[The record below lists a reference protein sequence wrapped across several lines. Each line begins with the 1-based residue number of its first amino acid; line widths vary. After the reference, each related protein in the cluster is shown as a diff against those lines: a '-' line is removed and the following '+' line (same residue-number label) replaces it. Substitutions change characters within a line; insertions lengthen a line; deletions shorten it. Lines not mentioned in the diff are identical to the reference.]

1 MPNRTTVFDALN
13 SERNYQDTKHGNG
26 SAGSSLN
33 RTVDE
38 FALYIEEYAAQ
49 LRHLATT
56 SVDMWEK
63 LNAVRKVGALAVACM
78 EAHGAPYRE
87 EYK

>member
-1 MPNRTTVFDALN
+1 MTNRTVVFDAID
-13 SERNYQDTKHGNG
+13 SERNYQDVKYGNG

-38 FALYIEEYAAQ
+38 FALYIEEYAVQ
-49 LRHLATT
+49 LRSLAAT
-56 SVDMWEK
+56 SVDEWAK
-63 LNAVRKVGALAVACM
+63 LIAVRKVGALAVACM